1 MNALKVP
8 SLRFPEFS
16 GEWEEKKFGDVVS
29 LSSSKHN
36 SEKNKSVQKCIEL
49 EHIDQVTGRLLGFV
63 EGSNFGSIKNKFNKN
78 NVLFGKLRPYLRKYI
93 KAPFDGVCSSEIWVL
108 DGKLVSNDYLYYLV
122 QLEKFI
128 ELADQSIGSKMPRA
142 DWSHVSSGIFLIPS
156 LPEQTKIAAFLSA
169 VDTKIDQLSQKK
181 TLLEQYKKGIMQK
194 IFSQQIRFKSD
205 DGGDYPEW
213 EEKKLGD
220 VASKNM
226 QKNKG
231 STISYVL
238 TNSASQGIVSQQ
250 DYFDKDIANQNNLE
264 NYYVVDVDDFVYNPR
279 ISVHAPVGP
288 IKRNKLTKGVM
299 SPLYTVFSFTKDSV
313 MLAFIEMYFST
324 NCWHDYMLSISNFGA
339 RHDRMNISA
348 HDFFEMPI
356 FFPCL
361 EEQTKIANFLT
372 AIDSKIEQVAQQL
385 EAAKQFKKGLLQQM
399 FV

>member
-1 MNALKVP
+1 MSQPASAPRIP

-63 EGSNFGSIKNKFNKN
+63 EGNDFGSIKNKFNKN

-108 DGKLVSNDYLYYLV
+108 DGKLISNDYLYYLV
-122 QLEKFI
+122 QLERFI

-169 VDTKIDQLSQKK
+169 VDSKIDQLSQKK
-181 TLLEQYKKGIMQK
+181 ALLEQYKKGVMQQL
-194 IFSQQIRFKSD
+194 FSQQIRFKAD
-205 DGGDYPEW
+205 DGSDYPEW
-213 EEKKLGD
+213 EEKKLGEVALVNPKSSPLPD
-220 VASKNM
+220 EFYYIDLESVEKGKLLKSNLIEKIDAPSRAQRLLQKHDVIFQMVRPYQGNNYFFDLDDVFVASTGYAQIRTPHNAKYIYHFLH
-226 QKNKG
+226 
-231 STISYVL
+231 T
-238 TNSASQGIVSQQ
+238 
-250 DYFDKDIANQNNLE
+250 E
-264 NYYVVDVDDFVYNPR
+264 DFV
-279 ISVHAPVGP
+279 
-288 IKRNKLTKGVM
+288 
-299 SPLYTVFSFTKDSV
+299 
-313 MLAFIEMYFST
+313 T
-324 NCWHDYMLSISNFGA
+324 NVINRCTGSSYPTINSN
-339 RHDRMNISA
+339 DLVDIYVQL
-348 HDFFEMPI
+348 
-356 FFPCL
+356 PCL
-361 EEQTKIANFLT
+361 EEQTKIANLLSV
-372 AIDSKIEQVAQQL
+372 IDSKIEQVAQQL